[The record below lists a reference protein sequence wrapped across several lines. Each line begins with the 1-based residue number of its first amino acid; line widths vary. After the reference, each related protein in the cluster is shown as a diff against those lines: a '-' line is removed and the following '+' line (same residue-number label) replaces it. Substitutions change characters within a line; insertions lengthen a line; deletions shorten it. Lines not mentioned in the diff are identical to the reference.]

1 MGQEK
6 NGFCVLRGYLSEEEV
21 VAMETPLLRQQAAPS
36 SPTQGEGTRLN
47 FPDHSHLKADPSIAV
62 ASFGN
67 PVRLRSSSPPVSV
80 GIFVPLEK

>member
-1 MGQEK
+1 
-6 NGFCVLRGYLSEEEV
+6 
-21 VAMETPLLRQQAAPS
+21 METPLLRQQAAPS

-67 PVRLRSSSPPVSV
+67 PRLLAAAQAALGRKAQIMQFGALLTKPGDLGTAGTPENPV
-80 GIFVPLEK
+80 K